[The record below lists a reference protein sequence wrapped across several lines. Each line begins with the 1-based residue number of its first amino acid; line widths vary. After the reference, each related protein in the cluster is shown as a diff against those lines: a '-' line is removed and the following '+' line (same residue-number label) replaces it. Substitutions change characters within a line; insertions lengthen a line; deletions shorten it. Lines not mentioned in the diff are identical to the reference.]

1 MSRRRSPRPLA
12 TAVEGLAAR
21 LRPAT
26 PLAAVQAAWGP
37 AVGERIAAETEPVR
51 EHHGEVTIRCSSA
64 VWAQEIELM
73 GPSLVAALNRGLEA
87 GVGGGTGPRV
97 TGLRCTAAPGHRRG

>member
-1 MSRRRSPRPLA
+1 MRRRSPRPLA

-26 PLAAVQAAWGP
+26 GLAAVQAAWGP
-37 AVGERIAAETEPVR
+37 AVGERIAAEAEPVR
-51 EHHGEVTIRCSSA
+51 ERHGEVTVRCSSA

-73 GPSLVAALNRGLEA
+73 APSLVAGLNRALEA
-87 GVGGGTGPRV
+87 GEGGGTGLRV
-97 TGLRCTAAPGHRRG
+97 TGLRPTAAPGGRRG